1 MVLPPVAV
9 EAGEEVVEERTEV
22 GVETEEGGL
31 VEVET
36 GVGVGVGVG
45 VGLTGIEETLL
56 AGTEERGVPGGRLT
70 ELEVSGQLVAN
81 RRWV

>member
-1 MVLPPVAV
+1 MAV

-36 GVGVGVGVG
+36 GVVTGVGVG
-45 VGLTGIEETLL
+45 VGLAGIEETLL
-56 AGTEERGVPGGRLT
+56 AGTEEREEPGARLT
-70 ELEVSGQLVAN
+70 ELEVPEQSVAN

>member
-1 MVLPPVAV
+1 MAV

-36 GVGVGVGVG
+36 GVRGVE
-45 VGLTGIEETLL
+45 VGLPGIEEMLL
-56 AGTEERGVPGGRLT
+56 AGVEEREVPGGRLA
-70 ELEVSGQLVAN
+70 EFEEAGQLVVAD